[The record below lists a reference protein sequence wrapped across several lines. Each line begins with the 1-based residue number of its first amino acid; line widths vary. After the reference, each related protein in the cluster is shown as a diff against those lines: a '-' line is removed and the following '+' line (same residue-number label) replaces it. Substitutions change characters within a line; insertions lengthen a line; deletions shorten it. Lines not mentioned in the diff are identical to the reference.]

1 MVIID
6 LLENSPLV
14 NLTFARTITDAYK
27 IIINCN
33 DFDLHFIQYKVWVL
47 LIINSNLGLLKVEKE
62 KLQKK
67 LVLSTVVAKGK
78 GRESGNVCERILFH

>member
-1 MVIID
+1 VVVVG

-14 NLTFARTITDAYK
+14 NLTFARTITYAYT
-27 IIINCN
+27 IIINY
-33 DFDLHFIQYKVWVL
+33 DEFDLHFIQYKIWVL

-67 LVLSTVVAKGK
+67 LVLSIVVAKGR
-78 GRESGNVCERILFH
+78 GRESGNVCVCVYV